1 MEGQEV
7 LQERIES
14 QFEPDNEIQEPSEGV
29 QTETK
34 VEESPMEGAPD
45 GAPDIASVLS
55 EIKESIASLNQ
66 NMVDIK
72 ARYEEKIANDEY
84 KNQLF
89 DKMYQELASYKKDL
103 YAKLMSPFINESIS
117 LIADYER
124 IISKLDTYE
133 PERIAKYL
141 CSIPEDITTIL
152 ENNGVEGFNDES
164 DHFNPKCQRAVRTR
178 PTGVAED
185 NNKIAERMHVG
196 YRWNGVILKPETVV
210 VYKYQEGYAMS
221 DEQKVEQHVSMEETI
236 QKI

>member
-14 QFEPDNEIQEPSEGV
+14 QFEPDNEIQGPSEGV

-34 VEESPMEGAPD
+34 VGESPMEGAPD
-45 GAPDIASVLS
+45 IVSVLS

-133 PERIAKYL
+133 LERIAKYL
-141 CSIPEDITTIL
+141 RGIPDDLMTLL
-152 ENNGVEGFNDES
+152 ENNGVEQYEDQGEI
-164 DHFNPKCQRAVRTR
+164 FNPKTQRAVRTI
-178 PTGVAED
+178 PTNKDED
-185 NNKIAERMHVG
+185 NNKVAERVHSG
-196 YRWNGVILKPETVV
+196 YRWNGVVLKPEIVT
-210 VYKYQEGYAMS
+210 VYKYMEGYS
-221 DEQKVEQHVSMEETI
+221 SPEEKSNEDTSVI
-236 QKI
+236 DVTE

>member
-103 YAKLMSPFINESIS
+103 YAKIMAPFVNETIS

-124 IISKLDTYE
+124 IIAKLDTLE
-133 PERIAKYL
+133 PERVVKYL
-141 CSIPEDITTIL
+141 RGIPDDLMTLL
-152 ENNGVEGFNDES
+152 ENNGVEQYEDQGEI
-164 DHFNPKCQRAVRTR
+164 FNPKTQRAVRTI
-178 PTGVAED
+178 PTNKDED
-185 NNKIAERMHVG
+185 NNKVAERVHSG
-196 YRWNGVILKPETVV
+196 YRWNGVVLKPEIVT
-210 VYKYQEGYAMS
+210 VYKYMEGYS
-221 DEQKVEQHVSMEETI
+221 SPEEKSNEDTSVI
-236 QKI
+236 EVTE

>member
-89 DKMYQELASYKKDL
+89 DKMYQELALYKKDL
-103 YAKLMSPFINESIS
+103 YAKLMSPFINETIT

-133 PERIAKYL
+133 PERVAKYL
-141 CSIPEDITTIL
+141 RGIPDDLMTML
-152 ENNGVEGFNDES
+152 ENNAVEQFQDDGEI
-164 DHFNPKCQRAVRTR
+164 FNPKCQRALRSI
-178 PTGVAED
+178 PTDKIED
-185 NNKIAERMHVG
+185 NNKISEHIHVG
-196 YRWNGVILKPETVV
+196 YRWNGVILKPEVVTVWR
-210 VYKYQEGYAMS
+210 YQETS
-221 DEQKVEQHVSMEETI
+221 TVTEKQVPNESSTHINE
-236 QKI
+236 